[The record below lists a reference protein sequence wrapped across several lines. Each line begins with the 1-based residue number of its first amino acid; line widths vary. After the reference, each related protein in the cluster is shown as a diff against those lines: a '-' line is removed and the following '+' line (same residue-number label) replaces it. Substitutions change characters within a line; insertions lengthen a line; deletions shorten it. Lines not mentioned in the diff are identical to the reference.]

1 MPDPSRFDENRSPVP
16 SVKYRSVQAQAHLTV
31 VQARAGLVR
40 GETTRINTAR
50 GLTKSHRERLRDSY
64 PQDLNPKPE
73 FPERLGTE
81 PRTASGAGTSAD
93 RNRIAQRTFSRNP
106 TIQPTD
112 RPPSACSPE

>member
-1 MPDPSRFDENRSPVP
+1 VSRLLSELGHEVIAAQARKVRLVAGRTLVGCPTLAGLTRIDPHFLP
-16 SVKYRSVQAQAHLTV
+16 VKYRSVQAQAHLTV

-73 FPERLGTE
+73 FPERLG
-81 PRTASGAGTSAD
+81 D
-93 RNRIAQRTFSRNP
+93 
-106 TIQPTD
+106 
-112 RPPSACSPE
+112 